1 MWGGDAVIPSALPA
15 YPLVDKVALVT
26 GAGSGIGRA
35 AAVAFGQAGAKV
47 VIADVDVEAGQE
59 TADVMQ
65 RTGHDT
71 LVVRADVSQSDDV
84 EALVA
89 ETIQTFGR
97 LDCAHNNAGI
107 EGELTLLADYSEAA
121 WDRVMAVNLKGVWL
135 CLKHE
140 IAWMLTHGGGV
151 IVNTAS
157 VAGLIGSPYLP
168 AYAASKHGVIGLT
181 KAAALGYAK
190 AGIRVNAICPGY
202 IDTPMLARN
211 PMLEARAV
219 ERTPLGRLGTPEE
232 VAGAVVWLCS
242 DAAAFMTGH
251 TMVLDGGMI
260 V

>member
-1 MWGGDAVIPSALPA
+1 M
-15 YPLVDKVALVT
+15 
-26 GAGSGIGRA
+26 
-35 AAVAFGQAGAKV
+35 AFSHAGAKV
-47 VIADVDVEAGQE
+47 VLADVDVAGGQE
-59 TADVMQ
+59 TASLLQ
-65 RTGHDT
+65 RASHEAVFVHT
-71 LVVRADVSQSDDV
+71 DVSRAGDV

-97 LDCAHNNAGI
+97 LDCARNNAGI
-107 EGELTLLADYSEAA
+107 EGDLTLLADYSEAV

-140 IAWMLTHGGGV
+140 IAWMREHGGGA

-219 ERTPLGRLGTPEE
+219 DRTPVGRLGTPEE
-232 VAGAVVWLCS
+232 VAAAVVWLCS

-251 TMVLDGGMI
+251 AMVMDGGMI
-260 V
+260 A

>member
-1 MWGGDAVIPSALPA
+1 MGGYAVVTSAFSASALA
-15 YPLVDKVALVT
+15 DKVALVT

-35 AAVAFGQAGAKV
+35 AAVAFGHAGAKV
-47 VIADVDVEAGQE
+47 VLADVDVAGGQE
-59 TADVMQ
+59 TASLLQGASHEAVFV
-65 RTGHDT
+65 RT
-71 LVVRADVSQSDDV
+71 DVSQAGEV
-84 EALVA
+84 KALVA
-89 ETIQTFGR
+89 ATIRTFRR

-140 IAWMLTHGGGV
+140 IAWMRDHGGGA

-181 KAAALGYAK
+181 KAAALGYAT

-211 PMLEARAV
+211 PKLEARAV
-219 ERTPLGRLGTPEE
+219 DRTPLGRLGTPEE
-232 VAGAVVWLCS
+232 VAAAVVWLCS

-251 TMVLDGGMI
+251 AMVMDGGMI